1 MLFIS
6 PLTSPQSFVV
16 VWNRN
21 GALAAATEVGEQVR
35 SPTAAGL
42 T

>member
-1 MLFIS
+1 M
-6 PLTSPQSFVV
+6 
-16 VWNRN
+16 
-21 GALAAATEVGEQVR
+21 ALAAATEVGEQVR